1 MAVALWPRAVYLVIS
16 MTMTTTF
23 ATAVAAEISLASD
36 FCRRPAAPLP
46 RQNGIIAKIDGC
58 HYQFIQTASL
68 TLSNSMFCD

>member
-36 FCRRPAAPLP
+36 FCRRRAAADAKWHHCEDRWMPLS
-46 RQNGIIAKIDGC
+46 IYSDSVT
-58 HYQFIQTASL
+58 HSIQL
-68 TLSNSMFCD
+68 NVM

>member
-36 FCRRPAAPLP
+36 FCRRRARVAFPV
-46 RQNGIIAKIDGC
+46 R
-58 HYQFIQTASL
+58 
-68 TLSNSMFCD
+68 